1 MSRLRALLFD
11 VDGTLAETERDGH
24 RVAFNRAFRD
34 RGLRWDWDAQTYGE
48 LLQITG
54 GRERI
59 AHYAALHDRQWQA
72 RADAPTAIADLHAR
86 KNTHYAELVRRG
98 RIQLRS
104 GLREWLKQ
112 ARAEGLLLA
121 IVTTTSRDNLDALL
135 EASFDA
141 DMRDAFCV
149 RITGEDV
156 RLKKPDAECYRLA
169 LSALGLAPAQA
180 LAIEDSR
187 NGLRAARAAEVRTL
201 IVRSHYFRDED
212 FSAAWRVIDDFGEC
226 SFADLQH
233 QFNAPANE
241 PSACPHA
248 VVPIL

>member
-1 MSRLRALLFD
+1 MSQLRALLFD

-34 RGLRWDWDAQTYGE
+34 RGLHWNWDEQTYGE

-59 AHYAALHDRQWQA
+59 GHYAQQHDRQWLS
-72 RADAPTAIADLHAR
+72 RADALAAITDLHAC

-98 RIQLRS
+98 RIHLRS
-104 GLREWLKQ
+104 GLHPWLKQ
-112 ARAEGLLLA
+112 ARADGLLLG

-135 EASFDA
+135 DASFDA
-141 DMRDAFCV
+141 DTRAAFRV

-169 LSALGLAPAQA
+169 LSAFGLLPTQA

-187 NGLRAARAAEVRTL
+187 NGLRAASAAEMPTL

-212 FSAAWRVIDDFGEC
+212 FDGAWRVIDDFGDYAP
-226 SFADLQH
+226 ADLQRE
-233 QFNAPANE
+233 FNDEANRPA
-241 PSACPHA
+241 ACPHA
-248 VVPIL
+248 AVPIL

>member
-34 RGLRWDWDAQTYGE
+34 RGLRWDWNAQTYGE

-59 AHYAALHDRQWQA
+59 AHYAALHERQWLS
-72 RADAPTAIADLHAR
+72 RADAPAAIADLHAR
-86 KNTHYAELVRRG
+86 KNTHYAGLVRRG
-98 RIQLRS
+98 HIPLRS
-104 GLREWLKQ
+104 GLQQWLKQ
-112 ARAEGLLLA
+112 ARADGLMLA

-141 DMRDAFCV
+141 EARAAFCV

-156 RLKKPDAECYRLA
+156 RVKKPDAECYRLA
-169 LSALGLAPAQA
+169 LSTLGLLPTQA

-187 NGLRAARAAEVRTL
+187 NGLRAASAAEVPTL
-201 IVRSHYFRDED
+201 IVRSHYFRHED
-212 FSAAWRVIDDFGEC
+212 FGGAWRVIDDFGDYDP
-226 SFADLQH
+226 ADLQRD
-233 QFNAPANE
+233 FGAASKPAPA
-241 PSACPHA
+241 CPRGA
-248 VVPIL
+248 VPIL